1 MLSRICIA
9 LIAAS
14 SIGSASAETVIVRN
28 VHGVTPVQHKG
39 LQEFSVMFI
48 EDGRVTRLT
57 DMMDIAFKKPGTTF
71 IDGGGRYLLPGL
83 TDAHGH
89 VLGLGELKL
98 QADLRD
104 TSSIDDALSRIRKHV
119 AANPKARWI
128 IGRGWNQVLWKERR
142 FPTARELDAAIADR
156 PAVMS
161 RVDGHA
167 VWVNSAALKLA
178 GIGAALKLAGIG
190 AATADPPGGQIVRD
204 AAGQPTGVL
213 VDAAETLVARH
224 IPASTNAEV
233 KQELLAAMTE
243 VAALGMTG
251 VHDAGIDARTYGL
264 YRELGAAGRLP
275 IRIYAMLNDSAENRR
290 VMQSG
295 PRLPEFDDRL
305 QMRAVKAWADGALG
319 SRGAA
324 LMQDYSDQPRHRGL
338 MMYTREQMQE
348 LATLTAAKGWQL
360 NVHAIGDAGNRL
372 VLDTFET
379 LLTKEQRHALRP
391 RIEHAQVIALDD
403 IRRFARL
410 EVIAS
415 IQPTHATSDMNMAED
430 RVGPK
435 RVQGAYAWRKLVD
448 AGVHLAGGSDFPV
461 ELPNPFYGLYA
472 AVTRQDRDGRPPG
485 GWYPQEKLTREEAL
499 RLFTVDAAYAAH
511 MEHAT
516 GSLEPGKWADFILV
530 DRDYFS
536 VPESEIDDVR
546 VLATYVAGR
555 KVAAVTE

>member
-1 MLSRICIA
+1 MLSRICVA

-14 SIGSASAETVIVRN
+14 AFGSASAETVVVYN
-28 VHGVTPVQHKG
+28 VHGYTPTQNKTGV
-39 LQEFSVMFI
+39 QEFKAIII
-48 EDGRVTRLT
+48 EDGRVRQLVQGEADVAHRLPAT
-57 DMMDIAFKKPGTTF
+57 N
-71 IDGGGRYLLPGL
+71 IDGGGKYVLPGL

-98 QADLRD
+98 QAELRD
-104 TSSIDDALSRIRKHV
+104 TSSIDDALARIRKH
-119 AANPKARWI
+119 AAASPNARWV

-142 FPTARELDAAIADR
+142 FPTARELDAVVADR
-156 PAVMS
+156 PAIMS

-178 GIGAALKLAGIG
+178 GIT
-190 AATADPPGGQIVRD
+190 AATADPPGGQIVKD
-204 AAGQPTGVL
+204 ASGQPTGVL
-213 VDAAETLVARH
+213 VDTAEELVARH
-224 IPASTNAEV
+224 IPASTDAEV
-233 KQELLAAMTE
+233 KQQLLAAMNE
-243 VAALGMTG
+243 VAALGITG
-251 VHDAGIDARTYGL
+251 VHDAGINPRVYDA
-264 YRELGAAGRLP
+264 YRALGSAGQLP
-275 IRIYAMLNDSAENRR
+275 IRIYAMLNDSPENRR

-295 PRLPEFDDRL
+295 PRMPEYDDRL

-324 LMQDYSDQPRHRGL
+324 LMQDYSDQPHHRGL

-379 LLTKEQRHALRP
+379 LLTKDQRHALRP

-415 IQPTHATSDMNMAED
+415 IQPTHATSDMNMAQD

-461 ELPNPFYGLYA
+461 ELPNPFHGLYA
-472 AVTRQDRDGRPPG
+472 AVTRQDRDGRPAG
-485 GWYPQEKLTREEAL
+485 GWYPREKLTREEAL

-536 VPESEIDDVR
+536 IPESEIDDIR
-546 VLATYVAGR
+546 VLGTYVAGK
-555 KVAAVTE
+555 KVGTGT

>member
-1 MLSRICIA
+1 MLRQICIA
-9 LIAAS
+9 LIAAGAV
-14 SIGSASAETVIVRN
+14 GSASAERVVLMN
-28 VHGVTPVQHKG
+28 VAGVTPTRTG
-39 LQEFSVMFI
+39 MEEFSAMII
-48 EDGRVTRLT
+48 EDGRVTKL
-57 DMMDIAFKKPGTTF
+57 MAGPDIMYPKPATI
-71 IDGGGRYLLPGL
+71 IDGGRKYVLPGL

-98 QADLRD
+98 QVDLRG
-104 TSSIDDALSRIRKHV
+104 TTSIDDALARIRKHI
-119 AANPKARWI
+119 AGNPNARWV
-128 IGRGWNQVLWKERR
+128 IGRGWNQVLWKEKR
-142 FPTARELDAAIADR
+142 FPTALELDAAVADR
-156 PAVMS
+156 PAVMT

-167 VWVNSAALKLA
+167 TWVNTAALKVA
-178 GIGAALKLAGIG
+178 GI
-190 AATADPPGGQIVRD
+190 TASTKDPQGGQIVRD
-204 AAGQPTGVL
+204 ASGQATGVL
-213 VDAAETLVARH
+213 VDTAEELIEKR
-224 IPASTNAEV
+224 IPEATDMEV
-233 KQELLAAMTE
+233 KHQLLAAMNE
-243 VAALGMTG
+243 AASLGMTG

-264 YRELGAAGRLP
+264 YRDLGAQGRLP
-275 IRIYAMLNDSAENRR
+275 IRIYAMLRDSPEDRKL
-290 VMQSG
+290 MQSG

-324 LMQDYSDQPRHRGL
+324 LMQDYTDQPHHRGL

-379 LLTKEQRHALRP
+379 MLTKEQRHALRP

-403 IRRFARL
+403 IKRFARL

-430 RVGPK
+430 RLGPK
-435 RVQGAYAWRKLVD
+435 RVQGAYAWRKLID
-448 AGVHLAGGSDFPV
+448 AGVRLAGGSDFPV

-472 AVTRQDRDGRPPG
+472 AVTRQDREGRPPG

-499 RLFTVDAAYAAH
+499 RLFTIDAAYAAH

-516 GSLEPGKWADFILV
+516 GSLEPGKWADFIIV
-530 DRDYFS
+530 DRDYLRI
-536 VPESEIDDVR
+536 PESEIDDIK
-546 VLATYVAGR
+546 VLETYVAGK
-555 KVAAVTE
+555 KVTAGGS

>member
-1 MLSRICIA
+1 MLKRICTV
-9 LIAAS
+9 LIAAGV
-14 SIGSASAETVIVRN
+14 IGTAGADTVVLRN
-28 VHGVTPVQHKG
+28 VQGYTPTRDGMQSFSG
-39 LQEFSVMFI
+39 LVI
-48 EDGRVTRLT
+48 ENGRVTRLLFGNQDQAANAGAT
-57 DMMDIAFKKPGTTF
+57 I
-71 IDGGGRYLLPGL
+71 IDGGGKHVLPGL

-89 VLGLGELKL
+89 VPGLGEQKV
-98 QADLRD
+98 QVDLRD
-104 TSSIDDALSRIRKHV
+104 TTSIDDAAARIRKHI
-119 AANPKARWI
+119 AANPNSRWV

-142 FPTARELDAAIADR
+142 FPTARELDAVVADR
-156 PAVMS
+156 PAIMS

-167 VWVNSAALKLA
+167 VWVNSAALKVA
-178 GIGAALKLAGIG
+178 GI
-190 AATADPPGGQIVRD
+190 TASTPDPQGGQIVRD
-204 AAGQPTGVL
+204 ASGQATGVL
-213 VDAAETLVARH
+213 VDTAEELVAKH
-224 IPASTNAEV
+224 IPQATDAEV
-233 KQELLAAMTE
+233 KRQLLAAMSE
-243 VAALGMTG
+243 IASLGMTG
-251 VHDAGIDARTYGL
+251 VHDAGISERVYRLYG
-264 YRELGAAGRLP
+264 ELGAAGRLP
-275 IRIYAMLNDSAENRR
+275 IRIYAMLNDSAEGRR
-290 VMQSG
+290 LMQSG
-295 PRLPEFDDRL
+295 PRMPEYEDRL

-324 LMQDYSDQPRHRGL
+324 FMQDYTDQPHHRGL

-435 RVQGAYAWRKLVD
+435 RIQGAYAWRKLLD
-448 AGVHLAGGSDFPV
+448 AKVRLAGGSDFPV
-461 ELPNPFYGLYA
+461 ELANPFHGLYA
-472 AVTRQDRDGRPPG
+472 AVTRQDRNGKPPG

-499 RLFTVDAAYAAH
+499 RLFTTDAAYAAH
-511 MEHAT
+511 MEHST

-530 DRDYFS
+530 DRDYFKI
-536 VPESEIDDVR
+536 PESEIDDIK
-546 VLATYVAGR
+546 VLSTYVAG
-555 KVAAVTE
+555 KQVPAGGS

>member
-1 MLSRICIA
+1 MVGTA
-9 LIAAS
+9 
-14 SIGSASAETVIVRN
+14 GAETVLLHN
-28 VHGVTPVQHKG
+28 VQGKTPTRSGTQAFTG
-39 LQEFSVMFI
+39 LLI
-48 EDGRVTRLT
+48 EDGRIKQLLVGSDVDSSKAGATL
-57 DMMDIAFKKPGTTF
+57 
-71 IDGGGRYLLPGL
+71 IDGGGKHVLPGL

-104 TSSIDDALSRIRKHV
+104 TTSLDDALARIRKHI
-119 AANPKARWI
+119 AANPGARWV

-142 FPTARELDAAIADR
+142 FPTARELDAVVGDR
-156 PAVMS
+156 AAVMT
-161 RVDGHA
+161 RIDGHA
-167 VWVNSAALKLA
+167 TWVNSAALKVA
-178 GIGAALKLAGIG
+178 GITAS
-190 AATADPPGGQIVRD
+190 TADPPGGQIMRD
-204 AAGQPTGVL
+204 ASGQATGIL
-213 VDAAETLVARH
+213 VDTAEELIEKH
-224 IPASTNAEV
+224 IPDATDAEV
-233 KQELLAAMTE
+233 KSQLLAAMQE
-243 VAALGMTG
+243 VASLGMTG
-251 VHDAGIDARTYGL
+251 VHDSGIDARTYGL

-275 IRIYAMLNDSAENRR
+275 IRIYAMLRDSAESRR
-290 VMQSG
+290 VMQAG
-295 PRLPEFDDRL
+295 PRMPEYDERL

-324 LMQDYSDQPRHRGL
+324 LMQDYSDQQHHRGL

-435 RVQGAYAWRKLVD
+435 RVQGAYAWRKLVN
-448 AGVHLAGGSDFPV
+448 AGVRLAGGSDFPV
-461 ELPNPFYGLYA
+461 ELPDPFHGLYA
-472 AVTRQDRDGRPPG
+472 AVTRQDREGRPPG

-499 RLFTVDAAYAAH
+499 RLFTTDAAYAAH
-511 MEHAT
+511 MEHST

-530 DRDYFS
+530 DRDYFA
-536 VPESEIDDVR
+536 VPESEIDDIE
-546 VLATYVAGR
+546 VLATYVAGK
-555 KVAAVTE
+555 KVTQVTE

>member
-1 MLSRICIA
+1 MI
-9 LIAAS
+9 
-14 SIGSASAETVIVRN
+14 
-28 VHGVTPVQHKG
+28 
-39 LQEFSVMFI
+39 I
-48 EDGRVTRLT
+48 EDGRVKRLLTCKTRPVA
-57 DMMDIAFKKPGTTF
+57 IAGATV
-71 IDGGGRYLLPGL
+71 IDGGGKYVLPGL

-89 VLGLGELKL
+89 VLGLGEQKL
-98 QADLRD
+98 QADLRG
-104 TSSIDDALSRIRKHV
+104 TSSIDDALARIRKHI
-119 AANPKARWI
+119 AANPNARWV

-142 FPTARELDAAIADR
+142 FPTARELDAVVADR
-156 PAVMS
+156 PAVMT

-167 VWVNSAALKLA
+167 IWVNSAALKVA
-178 GIGAALKLAGIG
+178 GIT
-190 AATADPPGGQIVRD
+190 AATADPPGGQIVKRCLG
-204 AAGQPTGVL
+204 AADGRAGRYGRGA
-213 VDAAETLVARH
+213 DRAH
-224 IPASTNAEV
+224 IPAATDAET
-233 KQELLAAMTE
+233 KRQLLAAMSE
-243 VAALGMTG
+243 VASLGMTG
-251 VHDAGIDARTYGL
+251 VHDAGIDGRTSTSCIRSSAPPASCRSASTPCSRDSPEAR
-264 YRELGAAGRLP
+264 
-275 IRIYAMLNDSAENRR
+275 RR
-290 VMQSG
+290 MQSG
-295 PRLPEFDDRL
+295 PRMPEFDDRL

-430 RVGPK
+430 RVGPE
-435 RVQGAYAWRKLVD
+435 RIQGAYAWRKLLD
-448 AGVHLAGGSDFPV
+448 AGVRLAGGSDFPV

-472 AVTRQDRDGRPPG
+472 AVTRQDREGRPPG

-499 RLFTVDAAYAAH
+499 RLFTIDAAYAAH
-511 MEHAT
+511 MEH
-516 GSLEPGKWADFILV
+516 V
-530 DRDYFS
+530 DRLAGAGQVGRLHPRRPRLLQDSRKRDRRHQACSRRMWRARRSSGMYQPDPTAS
-536 VPESEIDDVR
+536 DVT
-546 VLATYVAGR
+546 VSQALA
-555 KVAAVTE
+555 

>member
-1 MLSRICIA
+1 VLSRICA
-9 LIAAS
+9 TLLAAVVV
-14 SIGSASAETVIVRN
+14 SAANADTVILRN
-28 VHGVTPVQHKG
+28 VRGYTPTQNG
-39 LQEFSVMFI
+39 IQQFSGMII
-48 EDGRVTRLT
+48 ENGRVLSLIPPNT
-57 DMMDIAFKKPGTTF
+57 GTGGLAGANSA
-71 IDGGGRYLLPGL
+71 IDGGGKYLLPGL

-89 VLGLGELKL
+89 VLGLGELQL
-98 QADLRD
+98 QVDLRD
-104 TSSIDDALSRIRKHV
+104 TASIGEALGRIRKHV
-119 AANPKARWI
+119 AANPKARWV

-142 FPTARELDAAIADR
+142 FPTASELDAVVADR
-156 PAVMS
+156 PAIMT

-167 VWVNSAALKLA
+167 TWVNSAALKVA
-178 GIGAALKLAGIG
+178 GITAS
-190 AATADPPGGQIVRD
+190 TADPQGGQIMRD
-204 AAGQPTGVL
+204 ASGQATGVL
-213 VDAAETLVARH
+213 VDTAEELIEKH
-224 IPASTNAEV
+224 IPEATDAEV
-233 KQELLAAMTE
+233 KQQLLAAMNE
-243 VAALGMTG
+243 AASLGMTG
-251 VHDAGIDARTYGL
+251 VHDAGIDPRTYNM

-275 IRIYAMLNDSAENRR
+275 IRIYAMLRDSPEDRR
-290 VMQSG
+290 FMQSG
-295 PRLPEFDDRL
+295 PRMPEFDDRL

-324 LMQDYSDQPRHRGL
+324 LMQDYTDQPHHRGL

-348 LATLTAAKGWQL
+348 LATLTASKGWQL

-430 RVGPK
+430 RVGAK
-435 RVQGAYAWRKLVD
+435 RIQGAYAWRKLLD
-448 AGVHLAGGSDFPV
+448 AKVRLAGGSDFPV

-472 AVTRQDRDGRPPG
+472 AVTRQDRDGKPPG
-485 GWYPQEKLTREEAL
+485 GWYPQERLTRDEAL
-499 RLFTVDAAYAAH
+499 RLFTTDAAYAAH

-530 DRDYFS
+530 DRDYFT
-536 VPESEIDDVR
+536 VPESEIDDIKVI
-546 VLATYVAGR
+546 ATYVAGK
-555 KVAAVTE
+555 KVGGS

>member
-1 MLSRICIA
+1 MLRRICTV

-14 SIGSASAETVIVRN
+14 AIGSVSAETIVLHS
-28 VHGVTPVQHKG
+28 VHGVTLTQQKG
-39 LQEFSVMFI
+39 LQEFSAIVI
-48 EDGRVTRLT
+48 ENGRVQSLPAGP
-57 DMMDIAFKKPGTTF
+57 DIAYKKPATL
-71 IDGGGRYLLPGL
+71 IDGGRRYVLPGL

-104 TSSIDDALSRIRKHV
+104 TTSIDDALGRIRKHL
-119 AANPKARWI
+119 AANPNARWV

-142 FPTARELDAAIADR
+142 FPTARELDAVVGDR
-156 PAVMS
+156 PAVMT

-167 VWVNSAALKLA
+167 TWVNSAALKVA
-178 GIGAALKLAGIG
+178 GI
-190 AATADPPGGQIVRD
+190 TASTPDPQGGQIVRD
-204 AAGQPTGVL
+204 ASGQATGVL
-213 VDAAETLVARH
+213 VDTAEALIEKH
-224 IPASTNAEV
+224 IPEATDAEV
-233 KQELLAAMTE
+233 KRQLLAAMNE
-243 VAALGMTG
+243 AASLGMTG

-264 YRELGAAGRLP
+264 YRELGAAGQLP
-275 IRIYAMLNDSAENRR
+275 IRIYAMLHDSPEGRR
-290 VMQSG
+290 LMQSG
-295 PRLPEFDDRL
+295 PRLPEYDDRL
-305 QMRAVKAWADGALG
+305 QMRAVKALADGALG

-324 LMQDYSDQPRHRGL
+324 LMQDYSDQPHHRGL

-430 RVGPK
+430 RLGPK
-435 RVQGAYAWRKLVD
+435 RVQGAYAWRKLLD
-448 AGVHLAGGSDFPV
+448 AGVRLAGGSDFPV

-472 AVTRQDRDGRPPG
+472 AVTRQDRQGRPPG

-499 RLFTVDAAYAAH
+499 RLFTLDASYAAH

-530 DRDYFS
+530 DRDYFTI
-536 VPESEIDDVR
+536 PESEIDDIK
-546 VLATYVAGR
+546 VLATYVAG
-555 KVAAVTE
+555 KKL

>member
-1 MLSRICIA
+1 MLSRLCVA

-14 SIGSASAETVIVRN
+14 AFASASAETVVVHN
-28 VHGVTPVQHKG
+28 VQGVTPTAQNG
-39 LQEFSVMFI
+39 LQQFNTIII
-48 EDGRVTRLT
+48 EDGRIKQIGVYA
-57 DMMDIAFKKPGTTF
+57 DIAHRLPATR
-71 IDGGGRYLLPGL
+71 IDGGGKFVLPGL

-98 QADLRD
+98 QVDLRD
-104 TSSIDDALSRIRKHV
+104 TASIDDALGRIRKHV
-119 AANPKARWI
+119 AANPKARWV

-142 FPTARELDAAIADR
+142 FPTASELDAVVADR
-156 PAVMS
+156 PAIMT

-167 VWVNSAALKLA
+167 TWVNSAALKVA
-178 GIGAALKLAGIG
+178 GI
-190 AATADPPGGQIVRD
+190 TASTPDPQGGQIVRD
-204 AAGQPTGVL
+204 ASGQATGVL
-213 VDAAETLVARH
+213 VDTAEELIEKH
-224 IPASTNAEV
+224 IPEATDAEV
-233 KQELLAAMTE
+233 KQQLLAAMNE
-243 VAALGMTG
+243 VASLGMTG
-251 VHDAGIDARTYGL
+251 VHDAGIDPRTYNM

-275 IRIYAMLNDSAENRR
+275 VRIYAMLRDSPEDRR

-295 PRLPEFDDRL
+295 PRMPEFDDRL

-348 LATLTAAKGWQL
+348 LATLTASKGWQL

-391 RIEHAQVIALDD
+391 RIEHAQVIALED
-403 IRRFARL
+403 IKRFARL

-430 RVGPK
+430 RLGPK
-435 RVQGAYAWRKLVD
+435 RVQGAYAWRKLLD
-448 AGVHLAGGSDFPV
+448 AKVRLAGGSDFPV

-472 AVTRQDRDGRPPG
+472 AVTRQDRDGKPPG

-499 RLFTVDAAYAAH
+499 RLFTTDAAYAAH

-516 GSLEPGKWADFILV
+516 GSLEPGKWADFIIV

-536 VPESEIDDVR
+536 VPESEIDDIKVI
-546 VLATYVAGR
+546 ATYVAGA
-555 KVAAVTE
+555 KVAGS